1 MNGCCANVKTR
12 LCQRADG
19 MEWTDGRMDGRTD
32 GWMDR
37 DDKCNEMF
45 PISMHINQTFQTNI
59 FAVDY
64 E

>member
-1 MNGCCANVKTR
+1 MNTYVYEWM
-12 LCQRADG
+12 LCECQNSTVPASRRNG
-19 MEWTDGRMDGRTD
+19 MDGRTD

>member
-1 MNGCCANVKTR
+1 MDAVRMSKLDCASEQTESNGRT
-12 LCQRADG
+12 
-19 MEWTDGRMDGRTD
+19 DGRTD

>member
-1 MNGCCANVKTR
+1 MDAVRMSKLDCASEQT
-12 LCQRADG
+12 
-19 MEWTDGRMDGRTD
+19 EWNGRTD